1 MKEVILISRPGE
13 PVAPERARRPS
24 LSREKT
30 PEVASGSGEPPPLDP
45 EALELINEYFY
56 GVRIY
61 PGQDTNLVYIGWV
74 TTQYHIHSNDFTHD
88 LVRVCTIPKLDSY
101 GGIQERYEKE
111 IFLSRAL
118 ARSKAIPRQENHLK

>member
-1 MKEVILISRPGE
+1 MKKFQIISSRPGE

-30 PEVASGSGEPPPLDP
+30 PEAASGSGEPPPLDP

-74 TTQYHIHSNDFTHD
+74 TTQYHIHSMDFTHD
-88 LVRVCTIPKLDSY
+88 LVRVCTIQKLDSY
-101 GGIQERYEKE
+101 GGIQERLDLFKVY
-111 IFLSRAL
+111 LSIC
-118 ARSKAIPRQENHLK
+118 SQTF